1 VNKRIKWFIWRGLA
15 AGAIAGAA
23 AALFLRFV
31 TETQIGYALRFQ
43 DATGIGLPPGEPAE
57 FSRGTQHWGGM
68 AAAVIYGT
76 LLGVVLSIVVASLHH
91 RIPARNEFQRAWKVS
106 AAAFVALVLIPG
118 LKYPPNPP
126 TVGNPD
132 TIATR
137 STQFM
142 LLMFASVLVVFAAW
156 WLWTRLTAQGWD
168 GAARFILG
176 GGAFALMVV
185 ALFVAFPASPDP
197 INPPDNEAAPAL
209 QISSNAPPEVL
220 AALLDNARET
230 GDSAIRNPTDP
241 DQPLDLAKITD
252 PNALAGAPVAL
263 STTKL
268 VAQAYTTV
276 IWHFRMQSLAGLAIL
291 WAVMAASFGLL
302 ADLHQ
307 LTEARAARRRTILS
321 TPPVPTSLT

>member
-1 VNKRIKWFIWRGLA
+1 
-15 AGAIAGAA
+15 
-23 AALFLRFV
+23 
-31 TETQIGYALRFQ
+31 
-43 DATGIGLPPGEPAE
+43 
-57 FSRGTQHWGGM
+57 
-68 AAAVIYGT
+68 
-76 LLGVVLSIVVASLHH
+76 
-91 RIPARNEFQRAWKVS
+91 
-106 AAAFVALVLIPG
+106 
-118 LKYPPNPP
+118 
-126 TVGNPD
+126 
-132 TIATR
+132 
-137 STQFM
+137 
-142 LLMFASVLVVFAAW
+142 MFASVLVVFAAW